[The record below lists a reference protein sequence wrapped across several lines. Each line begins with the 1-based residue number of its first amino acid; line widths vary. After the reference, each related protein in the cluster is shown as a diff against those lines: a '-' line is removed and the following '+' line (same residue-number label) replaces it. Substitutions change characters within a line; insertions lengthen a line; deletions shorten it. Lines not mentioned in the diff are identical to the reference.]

1 MRNFA
6 FGKARTLQDAAASA
20 GLVAEAMLAAD
31 GGAGTPDLRIVK
43 AGGVDLMDLMKE
55 GLLAPA
61 QVTSLRLVP
70 GLDAIEP
77 TPDGGLRI
85 GAMLTLAR
93 LAEDGAVRARY
104 PALADAAGESASP
117 QIRAVAT
124 LGGNL
129 LQRPRCWY
137 FRLAEFR
144 CLRKGG
150 GHCWAIAGENA
161 YHAIFDNR
169 FCAIVHP
176 STAATPLVALGAEVE
191 LTDAEGGTRRVLLED
206 FFVGPDKDVQREND
220 LKANEL
226 LAAVLLPPPA
236 GLRMKHLKLA
246 QKDSFDWPLADVA
259 VVLDLGDS
267 GACRRA
273 SIVLGAAAPTPWR
286 ARAAQ
291 ALLTGRTID
300 PGLAAEAGRAALDGA
315 TPLSGNAYKAPMFEA
330 LVKRTIL
337 AAATT

>member
-6 FGKARTLQDAAASA
+6 FARARTIGEAASAA
-20 GLVAEAMLAAD
+20 GLVAEAMLAPD
-31 GGAGTPDLRIVK
+31 GGAGSPGLRIVK

-55 GLLAPA
+55 GLLAPSE
-61 QVTSLRLVP
+61 VTSLSLVS
-70 GLDAIEP
+70 GLDVLSS

-85 GAMLTLAR
+85 GPMATLAR
-93 LAEDGAVRARY
+93 IAADPAVRAGY
-104 PALADAAGESASP
+104 PALADAAGDSASP

-150 GHCWAIAGENA
+150 GHCYAIGGENA

-176 STAATPLVALGAEVE
+176 STSATALVALGAEVE
-191 LTDAEGGTRRVLLED
+191 LTDGEGAQRRLPLED
-206 FFVGPDKDVQREND
+206 FLIGPDKDVQREND
-220 LKANEL
+220 LKAGEL
-226 LAAVLLPPPA
+226 LTAVILPPSA
-236 GLRMKHLKLA
+236 GLRMKHMKLA
-246 QKDSFDWPLADVA
+246 QKESFDWPLADVA
-259 VVLDLGDS
+259 VVLDLADG

-286 ARAAQ
+286 ARSAEAA
-291 ALLTGRTID
+291 LTDKTID
-300 PGLAAEAGRAALDGA
+300 AAVAAAAGRAALEGA
-315 TPLSGNAYKAPMFEA
+315 APLSENAYKAPMFEA
-330 LVKRTIL
+330 LVKRAIL
-337 AAATT
+337 AAAG